1 MDPATLFEN
10 RIFKFMV
17 LASLGIHGGIFLWT
31 YLRDASAAI
40 SFQEVSIQADL
51 EMESPV
57 ASIASRERAE
67 EIKVDKQILPQL
79 PKQYEVQD
87 KPEQDEKQNE
97 ELALK
102 EEEHKEEEKK
112 PEIDPEQVKRERILA
127 LQKKQ
132 ALERLLKDKARK
144 EEKFSNSTKSPLN
157 QLLLARKK
165 QLEQGISGAA
175 MGEESFAQYGK
186 LLKKW
191 MQNYYSMPEVYSL
204 QGVGQ
209 QAVVELV
216 LDTKGGV
223 RSLTLLTS
231 SQNEAFD
238 QLALATVRK
247 AAPFPAPPRE
257 LVGKKIHYHFDS
269 TKH

>member
-1 MDPATLFEN
+1 MDSATFEN
-10 RIFKFMV
+10 RIFKYMIMI
-17 LASLGIHGGIFLWT
+17 SLGVHGGIFLWT
-31 YLRDASAAI
+31 HFRDSSAAI
-40 SFQEVSIQADL
+40 SFQELSIQAEL
-51 EMESPV
+51 EMEAPV
-57 ASIASRERAE
+57 ASIASMERAP

-87 KPEQDEKQNE
+87 KPEQDQKQNE

-112 PEIDPEQVKRERILA
+112 PEIDPEQIKRERILA

-132 ALERLLKDKARK
+132 ALERLLKEKARK

-165 QLEQGISGAA
+165 QLEDGLPGAA

-191 MQNYYSMPEVYSL
+191 MQNYYSMPEVYAL
-204 QGVGQ
+204 QAVGQ
-209 QAVVELV
+209 PAIVELI
-216 LDTKGGV
+216 LDAKGGV
-223 RSLTLLTS
+223 RSLTLLAS
-231 SQNEAFD
+231 SQNESFD

-269 TKH
+269 NKR